1 MMRILVID
9 IGGTHIK
16 FLAVEGDDQREL
28 GRHFPTEAL
37 RTANPIESFARMI
50 EDVCG
55 ELAFKPDAVVST
67 VPGFLNPDLD
77 LVHYAGNVPELNGH
91 RLASELSAR
100 LGLAVHLERDSILL
114 LQGEWV
120 AGAGQGASQLLGIF
134 FGTGVGGA
142 YLQDGVPFRGAGF
155 SMEIGSI
162 PFKGLGR
169 TLDGLRPDCLETYVS
184 GRVLAEIASRHQV
197 PINQV
202 FMRAAD
208 DPALRQDVDA
218 FIRDM
223 AMAVATAVALLSP
236 DTTVVGGG
244 ICFMQGF
251 SREAFERV
259 FDEVAPVAETG
270 GKHSLRWAELG
281 WKAAGFGAALRAE
294 EEHLRVT
301 SNLVS
306 TEGRAHSSLKG

>member
-1 MMRILVID
+1 MTRVLVVD

-16 FLAVEGDDQREL
+16 FLAVEDGAQREL

-37 RTANPIESFARMI
+37 RTPDPIESFACMI
-50 EDVCG
+50 EEVCD

-91 RLASELSAR
+91 RLASELGAR
-100 LGLAVHLERDSILL
+100 LGIAVHLERDSILL
-114 LQGEWV
+114 LKGEWV

-142 YLQDGVPFRGAGF
+142 FLQDGMPFRGAGF
-155 SMEIGSI
+155 SMEIGSM

-184 GRVLAEIASRHQV
+184 GRVLAEIAGRHQV

-202 FMRAAD
+202 FLRAAD
-208 DPALRQDVDA
+208 DPALRQDIDGFV
-218 FIRDM
+218 RDM
-223 AMAVATAVALLSP
+223 AMAVAAAVALLSP

-244 ICFMQGF
+244 ICFMPGF
-251 SREAFERV
+251 SREAFGRV
-259 FDEVAPVAETG
+259 FDEIAPVAETG
-270 GKHSLRWAELG
+270 GKHSLKWAELG
-281 WKAAGFGAALRAE
+281 WKAAAFGAALRVE
-294 EEHLRVT
+294 EEHLRT
-301 SNLVS
+301 AS
-306 TEGRAHSSLKG
+306 